1 MTEENQS
8 LTIKVSEKKAVSIYS
23 INRFPVT
30 LYAEQWLYLLDHA
43 DEIRNFIHQHSH
55 ELAVKEKKPESDRK
69 SKKDVRKVV
78 PIQYIEGENGEQI
91 IVPT

>member
-1 MTEENQS
+1 MTEENPT
-8 LTIKVSEKKAVSIYS
+8 LNIKVSEKKAVSIYS

-43 DEIRNFIHQHSH
+43 DQIRDFIHHHSH
-55 ELAVKEKKPESDRK
+55 ELATKEKKPAGK
-69 SKKDVRKVV
+69 KKDVRKIV